1 MLPDLHQSGVPGEL
15 RGVEHLHKMYGK
27 LSWAHVLTPAINLA
41 RYGFLVNQDLTNQ
54 MDAAVK
60 GHLNFLVEDP
70 TWALDF
76 APNGTRVG
84 LGDNMTRQRYAN
96 TLEKIALDGPDVFY
110 NGAIAETTISALQ
123 KVKGTMTP
131 KDLKE
136 YQVEIRRPAQVTY
149 RGYKLTS
156 CSAPSSGVVAL
167 SALKIVEGY
176 QGFGEP
182 ENLNLSTHRL
192 DEATRFAYGEV
203 TFRLELQAESLLN
216 LAACESR
223 RSLICQRP

>member
-15 RGVEHLHKMYGK
+15 RGLEYLHRMFGK
-27 LSWAHVLTPAINLA
+27 LSWAHILTPAVKLA
-41 RYGFLVNQDLTNQ
+41 RYGFRVSQDLVNQ

-60 GHLNFLVEDP
+60 GRSNFLVEDP

-84 LGDNMTRQRYAN
+84 LGDTMTRQRYAN
-96 TLEKIALDGPDVFY
+96 TLEKIALEGPDVFY
-110 NGAIAETTISALQ
+110 NGAVAGTTISALQ
-123 KVKGTMTP
+123 KAKGTMTL

-136 YQVEIRRPAQVTY
+136 YEVEIRKPTQVTY

-156 CSAPSSGVVAL
+156 CSAPSSGIVVL

-182 ENLNLSTHRL
+182 GNLNLSTHRL

-203 TFRLELQAESLLN
+203 TFRLRLQVETPLN
-216 LAACESR
+216 LPARESR

>member
-1 MLPDLHQSGVPGEL
+1 MPGEL
-15 RGVEHLHKMYGK
+15 RGLEHLHKIYGK
-27 LSWAHVLTPAINLA
+27 LSWAHVLTPAIKLA
-41 RYGFLVNQDLTNQ
+41 RYGFRVSQDLTNQ

-60 GHLNFLVEDP
+60 DRLNFLVEDP

-84 LGDNMTRQRYAN
+84 LGDTMTRQRYAN
-96 TLEKIALDGPDVFY
+96 TLEKIALNGPDVFY
-110 NGAIAETTISALQ
+110 DGIVARTTISALR
-123 KVKGTMTP
+123 KANGMMTL

-136 YQVEIRRPAQVTY
+136 YKVAIRKPAQISY

-176 QGFGEP
+176 QGLGEP
-182 ENLNLSTHRL
+182 KNLNLSTHRL

-203 TFRLELQAESLLN
+203 IFRSELQVETLLK
-216 LAACESR
+216 LSACESR